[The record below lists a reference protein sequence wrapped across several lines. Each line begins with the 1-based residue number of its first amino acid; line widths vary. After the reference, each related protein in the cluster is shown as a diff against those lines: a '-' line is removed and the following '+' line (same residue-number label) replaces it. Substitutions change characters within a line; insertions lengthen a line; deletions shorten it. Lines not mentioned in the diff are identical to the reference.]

1 MLYLNGFV
9 RNRLVFFVCC
19 HQKNASMKIV
29 GCDVGIKHLG
39 LCMIDT
45 ETNKIEQWH
54 VLDVLGDKNAT
65 KTSIEECVKYML
77 IALEKLSWW
86 GTLSEDDL
94 VAIESQPVG
103 RMATGN
109 IKCKCISHAIQSFVQ
124 LKTTARSM
132 FVNPKTKV
140 SAEIIASIGGIV
152 GGGDDNVKKRYKIH
166 KQAAV
171 ATVQTMINNDA
182 QWAEWYNGLKKKDD
196 AADAYLLAVVAQK
209 SKKSKKRKR

>member
-1 MLYLNGFV
+1 
-9 RNRLVFFVCC
+9 
-19 HQKNASMKIV
+19 MKVV
-29 GCDVGIKHLG
+29 GCDVGIKNLG

-45 ETNKIEQWH
+45 ETNVIEEWH
-54 VLDVLGDKNAT
+54 VLDVLGEKNAT
-65 KTSIEECVKYML
+65 KTSIEDCVRYML
-77 IALEKLSWW
+77 IALKKLSWW
-86 GTLSEDDL
+86 ETLTAEDL

-124 LKTTARSM
+124 LQTVARCT

-140 SAEIIASIGGIV
+140 GAEILATIGGAM

-171 ATVQTMINNDA
+171 ATVQTMVNKDGK
-182 QWAEWYNGLKKKDD
+182 WAEWYNGLKKKDD

>member
-1 MLYLNGFV
+1 
-9 RNRLVFFVCC
+9 
-19 HQKNASMKIV
+19 MKVV
-29 GCDVGIKHLG
+29 GCDVGIKNLG

-45 ETNKIEQWH
+45 ETNVIEQWH
-54 VLDVLGDKNAT
+54 VLDVLGEKNAT
-65 KTSIEECVKYML
+65 KTSIEDCVRYML
-77 IALEKLSWW
+77 IALKELSWW
-86 GTLSEDDL
+86 ETLTAEDL

-124 LKTTARSM
+124 LQTVARCT

-140 SAEIIASIGGIV
+140 GAEILATIGGAV

-171 ATVQTMINNDA
+171 ATVQTMVNNDGK
-182 QWAEWYNGLKKKDD
+182 WAEWYNGLKKKDD